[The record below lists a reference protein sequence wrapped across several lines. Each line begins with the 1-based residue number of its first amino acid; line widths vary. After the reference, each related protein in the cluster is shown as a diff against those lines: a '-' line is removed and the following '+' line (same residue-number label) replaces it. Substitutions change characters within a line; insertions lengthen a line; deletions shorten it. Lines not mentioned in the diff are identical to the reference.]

1 MGIISWIAGIMLA
14 AMFIALPIFWIWAI
28 YYKNK
33 CRKVKDCVN
42 RKCRYWEWCE
52 HNQKARDKE
61 FILLRIVMLEKRFGL
76 DFSELKE
83 KLRND
88 TKFEKQI

>member
-1 MGIISWIAGIMLA
+1 MIHLLSRLELIVVKFMEE
-14 AMFIALPIFWIWAI
+14 MAI
-28 YYKNK
+28 YYKIK